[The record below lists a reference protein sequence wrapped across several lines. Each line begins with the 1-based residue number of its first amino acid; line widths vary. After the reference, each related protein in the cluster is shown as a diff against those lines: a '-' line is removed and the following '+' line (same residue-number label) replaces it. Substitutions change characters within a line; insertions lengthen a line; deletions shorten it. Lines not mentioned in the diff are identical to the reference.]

1 MKLSKG
7 MEFLISQVGL
17 REGKLDVATVATSST
32 PSSKDRVIDANGQRV
47 TVLTLRRREKK

>member
-17 REGKLDVATVATSST
+17 REEKLGVATVVTPST
-32 PSSKDRVIDANGQRV
+32 PSSKVRVIEATGV
-47 TVLTLRRREKK
+47 SVIVIHLPKRR